1 MRGDVSPYRDVYS
14 YGILLLEM
22 LTGKRPTDDIFKDNQ
37 SLHQFAKM
45 VLPEEVMEI
54 IDHHM
59 LSEEIARIRHSEN
72 YHEMRCQ
79 MHGTLVSL
87 VRIGV
92 SCSMESPKE
101 RMQMNDVLIELL
113 EVKDFYLGV
122 GKYQAN

>member
-45 VLPEEVMEI
+45 VLPEEVMDI

-59 LSEEIARIRHSEN
+59 LSEEFARIRHSEN
-72 YHEMRCQ
+72 YHEMRCR
-79 MHGTLVSL
+79 MHGILVSL

-101 RMQMNDVLIELL
+101 RMPMNDVLIELL

>member
-1 MRGDVSPYRDVYS
+1 MQSMVCAVMYLPYGDVYS

-37 SLHQFAKM
+37 SLRQFAKM

-59 LSEEIARIRHSEN
+59 LSGEIARIRHSEN
-72 YHEMRCQ
+72 YHETRCQ

-92 SCSMESPKE
+92 TLYGITE
-101 RMQMNDVLIELL
+101 RAD
-113 EVKDFYLGV
+113 
-122 GKYQAN
+122 ANE